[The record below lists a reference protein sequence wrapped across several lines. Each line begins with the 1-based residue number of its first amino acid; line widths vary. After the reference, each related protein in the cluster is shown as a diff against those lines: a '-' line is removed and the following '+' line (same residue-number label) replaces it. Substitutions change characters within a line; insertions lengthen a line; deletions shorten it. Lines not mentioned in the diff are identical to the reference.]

1 MHDEAIE
8 ETDTDVEIVEEG
20 EEGEMAGP
28 MPAVVAGQLNLT
40 LAMYRICHSC
50 VTKKDLDDYVA
61 QGLLKSS
68 LRGLCCALGR
78 EKVPCP
84 KPYDAVVFHDF
95 FEVGLWFPC

>member
-20 EEGEMAGP
+20 EEAKMAGP
-28 MPAVVAGQLNLT
+28 MPAVVARQPNLT
-40 LAMYRICHSC
+40 LATYRIFCSC

-68 LRGLCCALGR
+68 LHGLCCALGR
-78 EKVPCP
+78 EKVPYP
-84 KPYDAVVFHDF
+84 EPYEAIVFSRF
-95 FEVGLWFPC
+95 L